1 MEVKHAFPYRWK
13 ISETNFTKDKGTVR
27 ELSKKYG
34 ISKTQIGYIKQS
46 KRWME

>member
-1 MEVKHAFPYRWK
+1 MQIF
-13 ISETNFTKDKGTVR
+13 NDKGTVR